1 LCFQPG
7 EKSGNEGGWDRA
19 GRDQLPANEVDPQ
32 VEPLEPVCPEK
43 YHVTGFREHHRRG
56 GRSVGDVEHREPGAS
71 AAMLMVVRKIPMSSI
86 IRLLRV
92 S

>member
-43 YHVTGFREHHRRG
+43 YHVTGSANTTAAAAD
-56 GRSVGDVEHREPGAS
+56 RSAT
-71 AAMLMVVRKIPMSSI
+71 
-86 IRLLRV
+86 
-92 S
+92 